1 MRRVVIT
8 LTKIEKMQK
17 SPSLEFLMILLLCVS
32 LNSCK
37 SSTGNEEP
45 APNSFQALVN
55 GVPLSF
61 IVDVAVIPK
70 DGSATIGGT
79 YCVASRFPRN
89 MHIAISLPKFDKGN
103 YSIPK
108 ESYAGEPSVF
118 IADSDGDGTTGTYR
132 PTTDE
137 STTLVVENYNPKTGR
152 LRGILNGEFEIE
164 QSSGGEYRYFPD
176 TINVDK
182 GIIDITLIPIDD
194 FEPIWEYPCAIAL

>member
-1 MRRVVIT
+1 
-8 LTKIEKMQK
+8 
-17 SPSLEFLMILLLCVS
+17 MILLLFVS
-32 LNSCK
+32 FNSCK
-37 SSTGNEEP
+37 SSTGTDKAP
-45 APNSFQALVN
+45 PNSFQALIN

-70 DGSATIGGT
+70 DGSASIGGT

-103 YSIPK
+103 YNIPK
-108 ESYAGEPSVF
+108 EPYAGEPSVF
-118 IADSDGDGTTGTYR
+118 IADSDGDGITGTYR

-152 LRGILNGEFEIE
+152 LWGILNGKFEIE
-164 QSSGGEYRYFPD
+164 QSAGEEFRYFPD
-176 TINVDK
+176 TIYVDK